1 MTPTNQQT
9 LQTQTQ
15 TMATTYKHR
24 CANCDTSCSDA
35 VYTDRYAITGGRK
48 TALSRDYYCDQAC
61 NFKYTR
67 ELMRGGYE
75 DNIRDAESNLLR
87 FKQLMTHNVAVGK
100 TSKTLFAAIRVEKQ
114 YVKTLKLLLSHE
126 STLEILKDEML
137 TLSEA
142 TMTYARLVI
151 ADEDP
156 PFNNAV
162 KEAKAFYDYT
172 LVGAYDRAQWAMA
185 HYDDE
190 RDILTR
196 WFGETAAIVD

>member
-1 MTPTNQQT
+1 M
-9 LQTQTQ
+9 
-15 TMATTYKHR
+15 
-24 CANCDTSCSDA
+24 
-35 VYTDRYAITGGRK
+35 
-48 TALSRDYYCDQAC
+48 
-61 NFKYTR
+61 
-67 ELMRGGYE
+67 
-75 DNIRDAESNLLR
+75 
-87 FKQLMTHNVAVGK
+87 AVGK